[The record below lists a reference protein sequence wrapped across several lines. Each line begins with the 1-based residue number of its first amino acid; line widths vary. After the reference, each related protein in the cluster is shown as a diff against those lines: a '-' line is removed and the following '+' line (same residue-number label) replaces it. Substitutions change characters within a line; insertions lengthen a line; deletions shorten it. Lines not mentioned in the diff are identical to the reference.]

1 MQRIDRGEG
10 RLANPDPTK
19 AREAKARKRLE
30 TTDPGD
36 FLRLK
41 GKLWALL
48 DKIEETLAGTSR
60 ITPENVRIVYAFT
73 QVAATFAKIHEIGEL
88 EERVAALEAA
98 SKGNRP

>member
-1 MQRIDRGEG
+1 M
-10 RLANPDPTK
+10 ANPDPTI

-36 FLRLK
+36 FKRLK
-41 GKLWALL
+41 GKLWALME
-48 DKIEETLAGTSR
+48 KIEEALADSDK
-60 ITPENVRIVYAFT
+60 ITPENVRVVYAFT

-98 SKGNRP
+98 SARGRS

>member
-1 MQRIDRGEG
+1 M
-10 RLANPDPTK
+10 ANPSPHA

-36 FLRLK
+36 FQRLK

-48 DKIEETLAGTSR
+48 DKIEETLAATGR
-60 ITPENVRIVYAFT
+60 ITPENVRVVYAFT
-73 QVAATFAKIHEIGEL
+73 QVASAYAKIHEIGEL

-98 SKGNRP
+98 SARARS

>member
-1 MQRIDRGEG
+1 M
-10 RLANPDPTK
+10 ANPDPSK

-36 FLRLK
+36 FQRLK

-48 DKIEETLAGTSR
+48 DKMEETLAATGK
-60 ITPENVRIVYAFT
+60 ITPENVRVVYAFT

-88 EERVAALEAA
+88 EARVAALEAA
-98 SKGNRP
+98 RKGNHP